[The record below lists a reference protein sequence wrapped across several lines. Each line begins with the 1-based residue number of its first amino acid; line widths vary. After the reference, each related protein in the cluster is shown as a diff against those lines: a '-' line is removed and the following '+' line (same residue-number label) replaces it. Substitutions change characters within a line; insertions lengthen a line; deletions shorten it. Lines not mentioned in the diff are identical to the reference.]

1 MMADITPHEVA
12 ASTSR
17 RPKDEEIDVFGLT
30 HIGRVRDVNQ
40 DHFLVSF
47 LRKRMDVRLSSL
59 SDLARLPLDSERMA
73 TLLMV
78 ADGVGGGPG
87 GEHASRHAMGFVTR
101 FLLESMQ
108 CYYTTDARGEGFLS
122 ALQEAATRAH
132 QSVLQQGEEVPG
144 LKGLATTLTLLLIV
158 WPWAY
163 LVQVG
168 DSRYYIYHSGDL
180 TQVTRD
186 QTLAQALVDEG
197 VLTRADVPRSPLAH
211 VLSSA
216 IGGPQAAPV
225 VARVGIDWPMVH
237 LLCTDG
243 LTKHVPDERIRE
255 RLAAMT
261 SSRQACE
268 ALLQDALDGGGR
280 DNITIVVGRAV
291 PA

>member
-1 MMADITPHEVA
+1 MAHRTPPAIA
-12 ASTSR
+12 ASPGR
-17 RPKDEEIDVFGLT
+17 KPKDEEIDVFGLT
-30 HIGRVRDVNQ
+30 HIGKIRKVNQ
-40 DHFLVSF
+40 DHFLISF
-47 LRKRMDVRLSSL
+47 LRKRMDLRLTSL
-59 SDLARLPLDSERMA
+59 PDPTHLPFDSERMA

-87 GEHASRHAMGFVTR
+87 GEQASRHALGFVTR
-101 FLLESMQ
+101 FLLESVQ
-108 CYYTTDARGEGFLS
+108 CYYTSDARGEEFLS

-132 QSVLQQGEEVPG
+132 ESVRKKGEEDPG

-163 LVQVG
+163 LVQAG
-168 DSRYYIYHSGDL
+168 DSRYYIYREGDL
-180 TQVTRD
+180 QQATRD

-197 VLTRADVPRSPLAH
+197 VLTRAEAPRSPLAH

-216 IGGPQAAPV
+216 IGGRQAAPV
-225 VARVGIDWPMVH
+225 VARLGMDWPMVH

-255 RLAAMT
+255 RLATMT
-261 SSRQACE
+261 SARQACE
-268 ALLQDALDGGGR
+268 ALLRDALDGGGS

-291 PA
+291 PG

>member
-1 MMADITPHEVA
+1 MTHSTPPEIA
-12 ASTSR
+12 LSTGR

-30 HIGRVRDVNQ
+30 HVGKVRRLNQ
-40 DHFLVSF
+40 DHFLISF
-47 LRKRMDVRLSSL
+47 LRKRMDVRLTSL
-59 SDLARLPLDSERMA
+59 PDPVQLPIDSERMA

-87 GEHASRHAMGFVTR
+87 GEEASRHALAFVTR
-101 FLLESMQ
+101 FLLESLQ
-108 CYYTTDARGEGFLS
+108 CYYTTDARGEGFLD
-122 ALQEAATRAH
+122 ALQEAATNAH
-132 QSVLQQGEEVPG
+132 QSVQQKGQQDPG

-163 LVQVG
+163 LVQAG
-168 DSRYYIYHSGDL
+168 DSRYYVYRAGDL
-180 TQVTRD
+180 VQVTRD

-197 VLTRADVPRSPLAH
+197 VLTRAEVPHSPLAH
-211 VLSSA
+211 VLSSS
-216 IGGPQAAPV
+216 IGGPQSTPV
-225 VARVGIDWPMVH
+225 VAKVHIDWPMVH

-255 RLAAMT
+255 RLATMT

-268 ALLQDALDGGGR
+268 ALLQDALDGGGS
-280 DNITIVVGRAV
+280 DNITIVVGRPV

>member
-1 MMADITPHEVA
+1 MEHSTPPAFA
-12 ASTSR
+12 ASAGR
-17 RPKDEEIDVFGLT
+17 KPKDEEIDVFGLT
-30 HIGRVRDVNQ
+30 HTGKVRKVNQ
-40 DHFLVSF
+40 DHFLISF
-47 LRKRMDVRLSSL
+47 LRKRMDLRLTSL
-59 SDLARLPLDSERMA
+59 PAPVHLPLDSERMA
-73 TLLMV
+73 TLMMV

-87 GEHASRHAMGFVTR
+87 GEQASRHALGFVTQ
-101 FLLESMQ
+101 FLLESVQ
-108 CYYTTDARGEGFLS
+108 CYYTSDARGEGFLN
-122 ALQEAATRAH
+122 ALQDAATRAH
-132 QSVLQQGEEVPG
+132 QSVLQKGEEDPG

-163 LVQVG
+163 LVQLG
-168 DSRYYIYHSGDL
+168 DSRYYVYREDDL
-180 TQVTRD
+180 VQVTRD

-197 VLTRADVPRSPLAH
+197 VLTRAEMPHSPLAH

-216 IGGPQAAPV
+216 LGGPQAAPV

-237 LLCTDG
+237 LLCSDG

-255 RLAAMT
+255 RLASMT
-261 SSRQACE
+261 SSRQVCE